1 VGENRR
7 VLRRPDPDSLW
18 ADPDWRRYW
27 TSRVVSYAGGTVIF
41 VAAPIL
47 VYSLTRSALLT
58 GVTTATEGLPY
69 LLFGLV
75 AGALSDRVDRQRLMV
90 RCDLI
95 NAGVLAT
102 VPIAAAVGRLSAVQV
117 IVVGFLASA
126 VFVFFDSAN
135 FGAVP
140 ALVGKE
146 RIGAANSAVWGT
158 TQVFDV
164 LVPGLIGVL
173 VAFVSPS
180 SLYWAQVATFLA
192 SALLI
197 RAIRRSLTG
206 ERDGTEQRL
215 REDVLTGVR
224 WLWAHSTLRVMTF
237 VGTATAFA
245 MGSLLGQLVPFA
257 DRVLDIRQGDAR
269 LGAVFAAF
277 SLGGLVG
284 AISHRWTRRF
294 SAARVSLVAV
304 SAMSLLLFVIPSG
317 HDWRVTLVFVFVFGV
332 VDLVSVINVINF
344 RQEETPEDMQGRVNT
359 TGRMLSWGLGSP
371 LGALLGGVVAG
382 RHGPAAGMYVG
393 ALVLA
398 AGITAAWFSS
408 LAKVPALRTVPAGP
422 DL

>member
-1 VGENRR
+1 
-7 VLRRPDPDSLW
+7 VLRRPAPDSLW

-95 NAGVLAT
+95 NAVVLAT
-102 VPIAAAVGRLSAVQV
+102 VPIAAAAGRLTAAHV
-117 IVVGFLASA
+117 IVVGFLAST

-140 ALVGKE
+140 TLVGKD

-180 SLYWAQVATFLA
+180 SLYWVQVATFLS

-206 ERDGTEQRL
+206 ERDGTERRL

-224 WLWAHSTLRVMTF
+224 WLWAHPTLRVMTF

-257 DRVLDIRQGDAR
+257 DRVLDIRQGDVR

-277 SLGGLVG
+277 SLGGLLG
-284 AISHRWTRRF
+284 AFSHRWTRRF
-294 SAARVSLVAV
+294 SAARISLVAV
-304 SAMSLLLFVIPSG
+304 SAMSALLFVIPSG
-317 HDWRVTLVFVFVFGV
+317 HDWRVTLAFVFVFGV

-359 TGRMLSWGLGSP
+359 TGRMLSWGLGTP
-371 LGALLGGVVAG
+371 LGALLGGIVAS
-382 RHGPAAGMYVG
+382 RYGPATGMYVG
-393 ALVLA
+393 AVVLA
-398 AGITAAWFSS
+398 LGICAAWFSS
-408 LAKVPALRTVPAGP
+408 LGRVPALRAAAVRPG
-422 DL
+422 

>member
-1 VGENRR
+1 
-7 VLRRPDPDSLW
+7 VLRRPAPDSLW

-75 AGALSDRVDRQRLMV
+75 AGALSDRADRQRLMV

-95 NAGVLAT
+95 NAVVLAT
-102 VPIAAAVGRLSAVQV
+102 VPIAAAAGRLTAAHV
-117 IVVGFLASA
+117 IVVGFLAST

-140 ALVGKE
+140 TLVGKD

-180 SLYWAQVATFLA
+180 SLYWVQVATFLS

-206 ERDGTEQRL
+206 ERDGTERRL

-257 DRVLDIRQGDAR
+257 DRVLDIRQGDVR

-277 SLGGLVG
+277 SLGGLLG
-284 AISHRWTRRF
+284 AFSHRWTRRF
-294 SAARVSLVAV
+294 SAARISLVAV
-304 SAMSLLLFVIPSG
+304 SAMSALLFVIPSG
-317 HDWRVTLVFVFVFGV
+317 HDWRVTLALVFVFGV

-382 RHGPAAGMYVG
+382 RYGPAAGMYVG
-393 ALVLA
+393 AAVLA
-398 AGITAAWFSS
+398 VGITAAWFSS
-408 LAKVPALRTVPAGP
+408 LAKVPALRPVPAEA
-422 DL
+422 DLA